1 MINRRDALWGVMGVV
16 SLILV
21 LVIALQLLM
30 ERPSPWAGLLAV
42 VILGSVAGGVPT
54 LPRSILLRY
63 RVLWLLQLGA
73 CGVLGFWPGARMLRA
88 LGLAMAGSIAA
99 IGHFWCKWRVQ
110 NTPIESETA
119 SEDSKNDKP

>member
-1 MINRRDALWGVMGVV
+1 MINRSDALWGVMGVV

-30 ERPSPWAGLLAV
+30 ERPIPWAGLLAV

-73 CGVLGFWPGARMLRA
+73 CGVLGF
-88 LGLAMAGSIAA
+88 
-99 IGHFWCKWRVQ
+99 KWRVQ